1 MSVER
6 NPHCLMRLGSKLT
19 EIKTRRDRLILIF
32 HFLFDKNQQKSH
44 KFSVCCEI
52 SDCKSSRKLCVV
64 VTEEMNNV
72 LILFEL
78 CHQSHMMFVSLSSD
92 KSNFRLCCLCC
103 SWTRPEPE
111 PALLSQNSSFAVVFI
126 SFFLS
131 PVGSMLVSSETMN
144 KLYRRWWRHATE
156 ARNLCMFLIVQI
168 QPTKFTSLNSDC
180 LVHTCWLLV
189 WRIITLGLTSGFVGS
204 ITTRIKFL
212 NDNISSF

>member
-1 MSVER
+1 MSSITHDVCQSVIR
-6 NPHCLMRLGSKLT
+6 QIKLQT
-19 EIKTRRDRLILIF
+19 VLSLLLLNQTWTRT
-32 HFLFDKNQQKSH
+32 
-44 KFSVCCEI
+44 
-52 SDCKSSRKLCVV
+52 SST
-64 VTEEMNNV
+64 VTEQQ
-72 LILFEL
+72 F
-78 CHQSHMMFVSLSSD
+78 
-92 KSNFRLCCLCC
+92 CCGVYFFFSEP
-103 SWTRPEPE
+103 SW
-111 PALLSQNSSFAVVFI
+111 LH
-126 SFFLS
+126 
-131 PVGSMLVSSETMN
+131 VGVEWDDVAHWNLTMN